1 MDGVQYM
8 RFLGLLLFSLKNAKC
23 IVQTKK
29 QKVNQKM
36 KLDVSN
42 LKLAWNYITGGFGG
56 VADYLLDIL
65 NNALKD
71 LDANK
76 KDNVQAVLNFTTK
89 VLNILK
95 AISWLCPTK
104 WQFAYK
110 ATIDAVQYTA
120 DALDDFTI
128 KQEEV
133 SAIYGKFVTAVECW
147 KAPDD
152 GYCMDSVED

>member
-1 MDGVQYM
+1 MKTLKVSKLTLAVKY
-8 RFLGLLLFSLKNAKC
+8 LF
-23 IVQTKK
+23 
-29 QKVNQKM
+29 
-36 KLDVSN
+36 
-42 LKLAWNYITGGFGG
+42 GGFGG
-56 VADYLLDIL
+56 VADYLLDVL

-76 KDNVQAVLNFTTK
+76 KDNVQAVLNFTNK

-104 WQFAYK
+104 WQFSYK

-128 KQEEV
+128 KQEEATAV
-133 SAIYGKFVTAVECW
+133 YGKFVTAIEYW
-147 KAPDD
+147 KSPDD
-152 GYCMDSVED
+152 GTCMDSVEN

>member
-1 MDGVQYM
+1 MQ
-8 RFLGLLLFSLKNAKC
+8 FLEHLLFSPKSAKG
-23 IVQTKK
+23 IFQNKK
-29 QKVNQKM
+29 QKVNNRM
-36 KLDVSN
+36 KLNVSN
-42 LKLAWNYITGGFGG
+42 LKLAWNYVIGGFGG

-65 NNALKD
+65 NNALRD
-71 LDANK
+71 LDASK
-76 KDNVQAVLNFTTK
+76 KDNVQAVLNFTNK
-89 VLNILK
+89 VLNTLK

-128 KQEEV
+128 KQEEFTAV
-133 SAIYGKFVTAVECW
+133 YGKFVTAVECW